1 MKIKPVNI
9 SGKYRTGG
17 LCSSVT
23 PEEIAEALGFEANVD
38 DDPDK
43 VTQSWGFQCMGMDCG
58 IWDYKGNRWSTYGPA
73 IVFEFL
79 FPGKVTTLRTLADV
93 RKPSV
98 DEWLKWAAADG
109 NFQQGKGDAHGK

>member
-1 MKIKPVNI
+1 MKIEPKDFP
-9 SGKYRTGG
+9 GKYRTGG

-58 IWDYKGNRWSTYGPA
+58 IWDYKGSRWSTYGPA

-79 FPGKVTTLRTLADV
+79 FPGKVICESL
-93 RKPSV
+93 
-98 DEWLKWAAADG
+98 
-109 NFQQGKGDAHGK
+109 